1 MASIALKSLYR
12 NARKAQVGCIVG
24 EHALSAWRAAR
35 ILRKWGALETIGA
48 VRLRAE
54 SDDTWE
60 PIDCD
65 CGDPRCKMN
74 DPNSEAF
81 GLIGEHRT
89 DFADMGEWSYSLA
102 SMTGPWGPWFKADTI
117 WGCVGYN
124 DVTDWR
130 ENEYALDI
138 MDETIRQ
145 FAAAW
150 KAYVRAEIDRQAGV
164 CPACHG
170 TGRVS

>member
-12 NARKAQVGCIVG
+12 NARRANVGCIVG
-24 EHALSAWRAAR
+24 KSALSAWRAAR
-35 ILRKWGALETIGA
+35 ILRKWDALETIGA

-60 PIDCD
+60 PIGCD

-74 DPNSEAF
+74 DPRSEAY
-81 GLIGEHRT
+81 GLIGEYRT
-89 DFADMGEWSYSLA
+89 DFHRSDWYPSDTDDDSLPWESADSV
-102 SMTGPWGPWFKADTI
+102 

-124 DVTDWR
+124 NVTDWR

-138 MDETIRQ
+138 MAGTIRQ

-150 KAYVRAEIDRQAGV
+150 KAHVRAEIDRRAGV

>member
-1 MASIALKSLYR
+1 MASIALKQLYR
-12 NARKAQVGCIVG
+12 NARRANVGCIVG

-35 ILRKWGALETIGA
+35 ILRKWEALETIGA
-48 VRLRAE
+48 VRFRAE
-54 SDDTWE
+54 WDETWE

-74 DPNSEAF
+74 DSNSEAF
-81 GLIGEHRT
+81 GLIGEFTLDPLTSDPDAPVYAGWEDRQDWHQ
-89 DFADMGEWSYSLA
+89 ADSV
-102 SMTGPWGPWFKADTI
+102 

-124 DVTDWR
+124 NVTDWR
-130 ENEYALDI
+130 ENEYALQI

-150 KAYVRAEIDRQAGV
+150 KAHVRAEIDRRARV

-170 TGRVS
+170 TGRVC